1 MSALPTLL
9 LQVSVILVAARLV
22 GYAFRRIH
30 QPQVMGEMV
39 AGILL
44 GPSFLGWVAPGISAV
59 VFPPQSLTLLNALAQ
74 IGLVLFMFLVGLE
87 LQPHLLRERGHAAVV
102 ISHASIL
109 APFLLGCLLALF
121 LYPRLS
127 DDSVTFT
134 SFALFMGAA
143 MSITAFPVLSR
154 ILAERKLLQTRM
166 GTVAIACAA
175 VDDVTGWCILA
186 AVVLL
191 VRSTSGANLAWM
203 VGGTAIYLM
212 GMALIVR
219 RLMPRLGQ
227 FAEKRGGITEGALA
241 IALVLAMVS
250 AWATESLG
258 IHALFG
264 AFAMGV
270 IMPKGREFVE
280 GVSDKIRDLTVVL
293 LLPLFFAAVGLQ
305 TSIGLVQGPYLWA
318 LTALIIAVAITGKLG
333 GSSVAARL
341 SGMGPR
347 QSWSIGILMNTRG
360 LMELVLLSIGLEL
373 GVLSP
378 TLFTMLVLMAL
389 VTTFMTSP
397 LLELVYFRQFSL
409 TRWVRAR
416 FTPSAELADSQVS
429 GPPPAPGA

>member
-1 MSALPTLL
+1 MSAMPTLL
-9 LQVSVILVAARLV
+9 LQISVILVTARLV

-59 VFPPQSLTLLNALAQ
+59 VFPAESLTLLNALAQ
-74 IGLVLFMFLVGLE
+74 VGLVLFMFLVGLE
-87 LQPHLLRERGHAAVV
+87 LQPHLLHERGHAALV

-121 LYPRLS
+121 LYPQLS

-191 VRSTSGANLAWM
+191 VRSTSSANLAWT
-203 VGGTAIYLM
+203 VGGTALYLM
-212 GMALIVR
+212 GMAFVVR
-219 RLMPRLGQ
+219 RLMPRLGR
-227 FAEKRGGITEGALA
+227 FAEMRGGITEGALA
-241 IALVLAMVS
+241 IALVLALVS

-318 LTALIIAVAITGKLG
+318 LTALVILVAISGKLG
-333 GSSVAARL
+333 GSAVAARL

-397 LLELVYFRQFSL
+397 LLELVYFRQFSFAGYL
-409 TRWVRAR
+409 RGRL
-416 FTPSAELADSQVS
+416 F
-429 GPPPAPGA
+429 PPAEGTETHLPE

>member
-1 MSALPTLL
+1 
-9 LQVSVILVAARLV
+9 
-22 GYAFRRIH
+22 
-30 QPQVMGEMV
+30 MGEMV

-44 GPSFLGWVAPGISAV
+44 GPSFLGWVAPGVSAI
-59 VFPPQSLTLLNALAQ
+59 VFPPQSMELLNALAQ

-87 LQPHLLRERGHAAVV
+87 LQPHLLRERGHAALV

-109 APFLLGCLLALF
+109 APFLLGCLLALY

-219 RLMPRLGQ
+219 RFMPRLSH

-241 IALVLAMVS
+241 IALVLALVS

-318 LTALIIAVAITGKLG
+318 LTALVIAVAITGKLG

-409 TRWVRAR
+409 TRWLRAR
-416 FTPSAELADSQVS
+416 LSPSPELADTPVS
-429 GPPPAPGA
+429 GPPPAPGG

>member
-1 MSALPTLL
+1 MIAPLPTLM
-9 LQVSVILVAARLV
+9 LQISVILVTARLV
-22 GYAFRRIH
+22 GLAFRRVH

-44 GPSFLGWVAPGISAV
+44 GPSFLGWMAPGVSATL
-59 VFPPQSLTLLNALAQ
+59 FPPESLGLLNTLAQ
-74 IGLVLFMFLVGLE
+74 IGLLLFMFLVGLE
-87 LQPHLLRERGHAAVV
+87 LQPHLLRERGHAALV

-109 APFLLGCLLALF
+109 APFLLGSLLALYI
-121 LYPRLS
+121 YPLLS
-127 DDSVTFT
+127 DDSVTFP

-154 ILAERKLLQTRM
+154 ILAERKLLQTRL

-175 VDDVTGWCILA
+175 VDDITGWCILA
-186 AVVLL
+186 GVVLL
-191 VRSTSGANLAWM
+191 VRSSGSSNLGWM
-203 VGGTAIYLM
+203 VGGTAVYLLA
-212 GMALIVR
+212 MAFVVR
-219 RLMPRLGQ
+219 RLMPRLSQ
-227 FAEKRGGITEGALA
+227 FAEKRGGITEGALS
-241 IALVLAMVS
+241 IALVFMLISGA
-250 AWATESLG
+250 ATESLG

-264 AFAMGV
+264 AFAVGV
-270 IMPKGREFVE
+270 IMPKERGFVE
-280 GVSDKIRDLTVVL
+280 GITDKIRDLTVVL
-293 LLPLFFAAVGLQ
+293 LLPLFFVAVGLQ
-305 TSIGLVQGPYLWA
+305 TRIGLVQGASMWA
-318 LTALIIAVAITGKLG
+318 LTALIIIVAIAGKLG
-333 GSSVAARL
+333 GSAIAARL

-409 TRWVRAR
+409 VRWIRAR
-416 FTPSAELADSQVS
+416 FSPSVKPPD
-429 GPPPAPGA
+429 GPLIDQGPAGT